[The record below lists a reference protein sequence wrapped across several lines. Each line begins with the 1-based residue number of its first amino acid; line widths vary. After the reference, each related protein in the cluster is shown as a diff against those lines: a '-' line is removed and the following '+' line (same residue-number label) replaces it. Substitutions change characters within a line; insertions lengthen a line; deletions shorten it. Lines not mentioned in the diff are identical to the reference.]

1 MKRQLALFSIYLT
14 LTACTDAG
22 QQVRPVFSLN
32 NEKPRTVST
41 DSYTQG
47 KYDLAAGQYGHA
59 IEQFRTA
66 LRRDPYDVDVLNA
79 LGVTYSHLGRRDL
92 ARRYLE
98 RALALDP
105 SSPVTLNNL
114 GRSWMSDGN
123 WRVAVAYL
131 QRARALDGGD
141 RQIASNLE
149 TASARAE
156 AARTPP
162 AEMASR
168 VAPELSIE
176 RATPS
181 VQVLHTRPELSLPER
196 GENAGGS
203 RQSAIGASPALASL
217 VPTLDNQPADAAGT
231 PSGRKAGAAPAALAV
246 VNGTG
251 RRGMAAR
258 FRSHLA
264 GQGMFAS
271 SLANAARYTCR
282 TTVIFYRRGREHEAE
297 KLAATLPVRV
307 AMVRSDV
314 AGSDLRLRLGSDLLD
329 FDARMLAMSD
339 LARGVML

>member
-1 MKRQLALFSIYLT
+1 MKRQLALFGMYLT
-14 LTACTDAG
+14 LAACADAG
-22 QQVRPVFSLN
+22 QQIRPVFSLN

-79 LGVTYSHLGRRDL
+79 LGVTYGQLGRRDL
-92 ARRYLE
+92 ARKYLE

-123 WRVAVAYL
+123 WQTAVAYL
-131 QRARALDGGD
+131 QRARALDGAD
-141 RQIASNLE
+141 RRIATNLE
-149 TASARAE
+149 TASMRAE
-156 AARTPP
+156 AARTQT
-162 AEMASR
+162 AEMAKRAASE
-168 VAPELSIE
+168 PWIE

-181 VQVLHTRPELSLPER
+181 VQVLHTRPELSFPER
-196 GENAGGS
+196 SVTASGS
-203 RQSAIGASPALASL
+203 RQSASGASPAVTSL
-217 VPTLDNQPADAAGT
+217 PTTLENQATADAQ
-231 PSGRKAGAAPAALAV
+231 SGRTAKAAPAAFAV

-264 GQGMFAS
+264 GQGIFAG
-271 SLANAARYTCR
+271 SLANAGRYTYR
-282 TTVIFYRRGREHEAE
+282 TTVIFYRCGREHEAE
-297 KLAATLPVRV
+297 ELAAALPFAVP
-307 AMVRSDV
+307 MVRSDL
-314 AGSDLRLRLGSDLLD
+314 AGPDLRLRLGSDLLD

-339 LARGVML
+339 STRGLIS